1 MIGHFLTLDTA
12 RRIAK
17 EGRRKLTKRRL
28 QHPSPAWECG
38 LAPTWSGWG
47 AANGGLNEAG
57 SLAQGYGQREGAV
70 VRA

>member
-1 MIGHFLTLDTA
+1 MLVGA
-12 RRIAK
+12 AK
-17 EGRRKLTKRRL
+17 LRGVCRTSALR
-28 QHPSPAWECG
+28 AWECG
-38 LAPTWSGWG
+38 LAPTLSGWG